1 MRRGLCSGT
10 MSVRLSVRLSV
21 CLSQLSTAAAFRA
34 AGLQLW
40 ARRAE
45 ISIDSGGR
53 TVPHSST
60 AHSSKCG
67 QCHAVSWRMKLNT
80 DWSRFLRRC
89 RSMWWVDHVC
99 RLGPV
104 TRNTSCTLRLQNELV
119 HTASTPPTLC
129 LPIVHNRSYW
139 FRFRIFNLRSVL
151 WHCRLGVRKNIRPVK
166 MSDEVLAWLSVW
178 SEVQIVCIWSSWCHC
193 HPKIPS
199 SLAWFKSILVSPFWY
214 RITEVVLEK
223 RPLNGCSRSSS
234 NKRQKTRSDMSQRLG
249 LLRL

>member
-1 MRRGLCSGT
+1 MRRGLCNGT
-10 MSVRLSVRLSV
+10 VSVRLSVR
-21 CLSQLSTAAAFRA
+21 LSQLSTAAAFRA

-40 ARRAE
+40 ARRAG

-67 QCHAVSWRMKLNT
+67 QCHVVSWRMKLNT

-104 TRNTSCTLRLQNELV
+104 TRNTSCTLRLLNELV

-129 LPIVHNRSYW
+129 LPIVHNQSYW
-139 FRFRIFNLRSVL
+139 FRFRIFNNRDKRFAFSALVL
-151 WHCRLGVRKNIRPVK
+151 SAGRQEEHPACKNWVTRCWCGCLSGVRCK
-166 MSDEVLAWLSVW
+166 LSAYG
-178 SEVQIVCIWSSWCHC
+178 
-193 HPKIPS
+193 PGD
-199 SLAWFKSILVSPFWY
+199 A
-214 RITEVVLEK
+214 
-223 RPLNGCSRSSS
+223 
-234 NKRQKTRSDMSQRLG
+234 KTV
-249 LLRL
+249 